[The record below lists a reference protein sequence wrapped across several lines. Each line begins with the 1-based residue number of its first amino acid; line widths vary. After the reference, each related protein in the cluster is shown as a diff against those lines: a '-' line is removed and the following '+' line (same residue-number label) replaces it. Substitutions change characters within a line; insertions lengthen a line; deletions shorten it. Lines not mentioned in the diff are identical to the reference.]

1 MKKTLIIGWSML
13 TVLMIAS
20 IFYLI
25 FIMHSFIA
33 VTDEINHHPV
43 VHSWEKADV
52 TKSGE
57 VTE

>member
-13 TVLMIAS
+13 AVLMIAS

-33 VTDEINHHPV
+33 VTDDINHHPV
-43 VHSWEKADV
+43 VHSWEKAHSS
-52 TKSGE
+52 KSEE